1 MSQIKYTIQ
10 FTKQNATVLLEFNQE
25 GMLVSAELVA
35 GLFQIEHFQR
45 LFKMFPYTIT
55 RLQKWKEMKLP
66 NVIIRQTEEDLS
78 FERFYEL
85 YDNKFG
91 KKKKSQAIW
100 EQMANVERAK
110 AIAFIPRYKTHLIT
124 SGQNQ
129 KYAETYL
136 NQEPWNN

>member
-1 MSQIKYTIQ
+1 MSNIKYTLQ
-10 FTKQNATVLLEFNQE
+10 FTKQNATVLLEYNQE
-25 GMLVSAELVA
+25 GMLASAEITT
-35 GLFQIEHFQR
+35 GTFQESHFKH
-45 LFKMFPYTIT
+45 LFKMFPYNLS
-55 RLQKWKEMKLP
+55 RLKKWQEMKFP
-66 NVIIRQTEEDLS
+66 NVVIRQTEEDLS

-100 EQMANVERAK
+100 KQMTNVERAK